1 MVRVGILSV
10 LLRVVVFL
18 FGDKSDPEVNLQIG
32 HVITDVQENHV
43 LDWLADNLALI
54 MFVSMFFFIFIGY
67 PVAFIMG
74 GLSLIF
80 ALVGVWLGT
89 FNLIGLSDI
98 VLRMWGGV
106 ANDPVLAS
114 IPMFIFMG
122 AILERSGSA
131 KDMLDATEVLLKRCP
146 GALAVSVMVMG
157 TILAAPIGVVGAAVI
172 TLSVI
177 ALPQMLAA
185 GYDKRLAIGTIA
197 SAGTL
202 GILIPPAIMLVVMAE
217 MLATSAGNLFLAA
230 IMPGFLLSGLYLVYI
245 ILVAIFRPGAAP
257 KLPPGYG
264 PQTRSAF
271 WYALW
276 RGLFPMTALLVIVLG
291 SIFAGW
297 ATPTESGAVGV
308 LGSMFIAAL
317 NKRLTFKMMNEAI
330 YSSCR
335 ANGLVFLI
343 FLGATGFS
351 YVFRVL
357 GGDDLMISTL
367 AYFGI
372 DTKWEMLAFIMV
384 LVFLLGFPFEWIE
397 ICLIVLPVFGPI
409 LLKFDFSDHI
419 GNNAALMTW
428 FGTLVAVNLQTAFMT
443 PPFGATLFYMKGTAP
458 PGVTMS
464 DVFRAMYPFVALQV
478 LGLGLCIYF
487 PSISLWLPNWPAS
500 WSRLSAPTASQR
512 GNTRGQAWATCGA
525 GSAVSA
531 SACRP
536 APPSRHRGFH
546 RGRRGPGRRLRDRAG
561 RGSGSSSLCLR
572 DARSRASVR
581 RCLAPSRRDN
591 SPAHPPSTSAPY
603 RAPPADR

>member
-1 MVRVGILSV
+1 M
-10 LLRVVVFL
+10 
-18 FGDKSDPEVNLQIG
+18 
-32 HVITDVQENHV
+32 
-43 LDWLADNLALI
+43 LDFLADNLALI
-54 MFVSMFFFIFIGY
+54 MFVSMFFFIFVGY

-74 GLSLIF
+74 GL
-80 ALVGVWLGT
+80 ALVFAIFGSWLGV
-89 FNLIGLSDI
+89 FKMIGISDV
-98 VLRMWGGV
+98 VLRMWAGV
-106 ANDPVLAS
+106 AADPVLAS

-131 KDMLDATEVLLKRCP
+131 KDMLDATVVLLRWCP

-157 TILAAPIGVVGAAVI
+157 TILAAPIGVVGADVI

-217 MLATSAGNLFLAA
+217 MLATSAGNLFLSA

-245 ILVAIFRPGAAP
+245 VLVSIFKKGAAP
-257 KLPPGYG
+257 KLPADFG
-264 PQTRSAF
+264 PQTRGEF

-276 RGLFPMTALLVIVLG
+276 RGLFPMTALLVVVLG

-308 LGSMFIAAL
+308 LGSMFIAAIN
-317 NKRLTFKMMNEAI
+317 NKLTFKMINESI
-330 YSSCR
+330 YSTCR

-357 GGDDLMISTL
+357 GGDELMMSTL
-367 AYFGI
+367 TYFGI
-372 DTKWEMLAFIMV
+372 TTKWQMLTFIMV
-384 LVFLLGFPFEWIE
+384 LIFLLGFPFEWIE
-397 ICLIVLPVFGPI
+397 ICLIVLPIFGPI
-409 LLKFDFSDHI
+409 LLKYDFSDHI

-458 PGVTMS
+458 PGVTMQ
-464 DVFRAMYPFVALQV
+464 DVFRGMYPFVALQV
-478 LGLGLCIYF
+478 LGLLLCIYF
-487 PSISLWLPNWPAS
+487 PGIILWLP
-500 WSRLSAPTASQR
+500 RL
-512 GNTRGQAWATCGA
+512 A
-525 GSAVSA
+525 G
-531 SACRP
+531 
-536 APPSRHRGFH
+536 F
-546 RGRRGPGRRLRDRAG
+546 LE
-561 RGSGSSSLCLR
+561 
-572 DARSRASVR
+572 
-581 RCLAPSRRDN
+581 
-591 SPAHPPSTSAPY
+591 
-603 RAPPADR
+603 

>member
-1 MVRVGILSV
+1 
-10 LLRVVVFL
+10 
-18 FGDKSDPEVNLQIG
+18 
-32 HVITDVQENHV
+32 V
-43 LDWLADNLALI
+43 LDWAADHLAII
-54 MFVSMFFFIFIGY
+54 MFLSMFVFIFLGY

-74 GLSLIF
+74 GLALIF
-80 ALVGVWLGT
+80 ALAGAALGV
-89 FNLIGLSDI
+89 FKLIGLSNV
-98 VLRMWGGV
+98 VLRMWGDV

-114 IPMFIFMG
+114 IPMLIFMG

-131 KDMLDATEVLLKRCP
+131 KDMLNATEVLLKWCP
-146 GALAVSVMVMG
+146 GALAVSVMVIG

-202 GILIPPAIMLVVMAE
+202 GILIPPAIMLVVMAQ
-217 MLATSAGNLFLAA
+217 MLATSSGNLFLSA

-245 ILVAIFRPGAAP
+245 IAVAVLKPGAAP
-257 KLPPGYG
+257 KLPPDYG
-264 PQTRSAF
+264 PQTRGEF
-271 WYALW
+271 WWAVW
-276 RGLFPMTALLVIVLG
+276 RGLFPMTALMVFVLG

-297 ATPTESGAVGV
+297 ATPTESGAIGV
-308 LGSMFIAAL
+308 IGSMLIAAL
-317 NKRLTFKMMNEAI
+317 NNRLKIKMLNEAI
-330 YSSCR
+330 YSSCK

-357 GGDDLMISTL
+357 GGDDLMVSTL

-384 LVFLLGFPFEWIE
+384 LIFLLGFPFEWIE

-409 LLKFDFSDHI
+409 LAKHDFSDHI

-458 PGVTMS
+458 PGVTMT

-478 LGLGLCIYF
+478 VGLLLCIYY
-487 PSISLWLPNWPAS
+487 PGISLWLP
-500 WSRLSAPTASQR
+500 RL
-512 GNTRGQAWATCGA
+512 A
-525 GSAVSA
+525 G
-531 SACRP
+531 
-536 APPSRHRGFH
+536 F
-546 RGRRGPGRRLRDRAG
+546 LD
-561 RGSGSSSLCLR
+561 
-572 DARSRASVR
+572 
-581 RCLAPSRRDN
+581 
-591 SPAHPPSTSAPY
+591 
-603 RAPPADR
+603 